1 MGRNPVF
8 MLNSFLFS
16 VFIGAA
22 LGFLA
27 GLGVGGGSLLILWL
41 TAVLEMDPRTAR
53 SINLMF
59 FLPAAGICSL
69 FLIGQGTLNIRKILP
84 AMAAGCLC
92 AAAASRI
99 AVGMDLHLLK
109 KLFGVLLLFT
119 GLREILYKRKREP

>member
-1 MGRNPVF
+1 

-16 VFIGAA
+16 VFMGAA

-41 TAVLEMDPRTAR
+41 TAVLQLDPRMAR

-59 FLPAAGICSL
+59 FLPTAVVSSL
-69 FLIGQGTLNIRKILP
+69 FRLRQGSLNIRKTLP
-84 AMAAGCLC
+84 AIGAGCLC

-99 AVGMDLHLLK
+99 AVGMDLQLLK

-119 GLREILYKRKREP
+119 GLREIRYKRKREP